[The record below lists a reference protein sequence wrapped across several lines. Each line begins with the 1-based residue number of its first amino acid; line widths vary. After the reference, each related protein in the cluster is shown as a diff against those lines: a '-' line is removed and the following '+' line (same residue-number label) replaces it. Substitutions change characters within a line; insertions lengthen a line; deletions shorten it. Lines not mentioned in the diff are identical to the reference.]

1 MPRRQIAYRTPR
13 RQRGVAVITALLLTT
28 LAISIVASLFWQ
40 QQVQVRS
47 MENQRLHLQT
57 RWILRGALDW
67 STLVLRQDAYTNR
80 YTALTQVWATPLAE
94 TRLDQYIER
103 ERIEGEVFDA
113 SLSGNI
119 VDATSRYNLRNLV
132 HKTAGGMAIDTVNLQ
147 IFQRLLTSL
156 QINPALAKTAANLI
170 AGSEPILNAPGM
182 VDPITGQE
190 VGGQE
195 RDPAAGGN
203 PDAAGGAGQTGGAGQ
218 ADAQGDGSGDPDLA
232 GTLPVVRTGM
242 GTPIKFLEIEDLLA
256 VRGFTPEILEKL
268 RPYVIV
274 LPDPTPVNVNTA
286 PAEVLAA
293 VIPNFS
299 LSEAQSL
306 LARRRNVPWDAIN
319 KFETDIPGRT
329 LAPGSASV
337 KSDWFLVNSRIR
349 LDRAALNAQSLVQ
362 RTANPMGGGVKV
374 VWVRQD

>member
-1 MPRRQIAYRTPR
+1 MPAFRHPR

-80 YTALTQVWATPLAE
+80 YTALNQVWATPLAE

-103 ERIEGEVFDA
+103 ERVEGEVFDA

-119 VDATSRYNLRNLV
+119 VDATSRYNLRNLES
-132 HKTAGGMAIDTVNLQ
+132 GNRIDKAQLE
-147 IFQRLLTSL
+147 IFQRLLTNL

-170 AGSEPILNAPGM
+170 AGSQPVIQPPGQ
-182 VDPITGQE
+182 VDPVTGQE

-195 RDPAAGGN
+195 RDPSASGTPGAVGAGAAAVAAAGTAAGDGTASGDAGN
-203 PDAAGGAGQTGGAGQ
+203 PDGVATIAV
-218 ADAQGDGSGDPDLA
+218 S
-232 GTLPVVRTGM
+232 RTGL
-242 GTPIKFLEIEDLLA
+242 GTPIKFLEVEDLLA
-256 VRGFTPEILEKL
+256 VRGMTPEMLEKL
-268 RPYVIV
+268 RPFVIV
-274 LPDPTPVNVNTA
+274 LPERTPINVNTA
-286 PAEVLAA
+286 SAEVLAA

-299 LSEAQSL
+299 LSEANAL
-306 LARRRNVPWDAIN
+306 LARRRSVPW
-319 KFETDIPGRT
+319 TDIANFQADITGHTPV
-329 LAPGSASV
+329 PDSVDV
-337 KSDWFLVNSRIR
+337 KSNWFLVNSHIR

-362 RTANPMGGGVKV
+362 RSGNQIGGGVKV
-374 VWVRQD
+374 VWVRQN